1 MIHVIAEIEV
11 AAGCREDF
19 LAEVA
24 RIVPEVLAEDGCLD
38 YGPAID
44 IETNLP
50 RQAPPRDDVVVMIE
64 RWRDIES
71 LEAHLVAPHMLDY
84 RQRVKEL
91 VLGSQLRI
99 LRPA

>member
-1 MIHVIAEIEV
+1 MIHVVAEIEV
-11 AAGCREDF
+11 AAGSREAF

-50 RQAPPRDDVVVMIE
+50 RQAPPRHDVVVMIE
-64 RWRDIES
+64 RWRDLES